1 MRREETIMKILHA
14 NRGRLPVLAAA
25 LALAVLLGA
34 CHHSGDD
41 KDKPTPGPVGE
52 TPNPPPAM
60 TDAFFAYVSQAVAT
74 FSDTAEPA
82 SLEGVTVTAP
92 DNTEP
97 QPLPAS

>member
-1 MRREETIMKILHA
+1 MRSGETIMKTVH
-14 NRGRLPVLAAA
+14 LAAA

-34 CHHSGDD
+34 CHHHDD
-41 KDKPTPGPVGE
+41 DRPTPGPVGE
-52 TPNPPPAM
+52 TPNPPPAA
-60 TDAFFAYVSQAVAT
+60 TDAFFAYVSQIVAT

-82 SLEGVTVTAP
+82 STEGVTVTAP

>member
-1 MRREETIMKILHA
+1 MRSGATIMKTVH
-14 NRGRLPVLAAA
+14 LAAA
-25 LALAVLLGA
+25 LALTLALGA
-34 CHHSGDD
+34 CHHSDD
-41 KDKPTPGPVGE
+41 DRPTPGPVGG

-60 TDAFFAYVSQAVAT
+60 TDAFFAYVSQIVAA

-92 DNTEP
+92 DDTEP

>member
-1 MRREETIMKILHA
+1 MKTVH
-14 NRGRLPVLAAA
+14 LAAA

-34 CHHSGDD
+34 CHHHDD
-41 KDKPTPGPVGE
+41 DRPTPGPVAE
-52 TPNPPPAM
+52 TPNPPPAT
-60 TDAFFAYVSQAVAT
+60 TDAFFAYVSQIVAT

>member
-1 MRREETIMKILHA
+1 MRRGETIMKIVQR

-25 LALAVLLGA
+25 LALALTLGA
-34 CHHSGDD
+34 CHHSDD
-41 KDKPTPGPVGE
+41 DRPTPGPVGE

-60 TDAFFAYVSQAVAT
+60 TDAFFAYVSQVVAT

-82 SLEGVTVTAP
+82 STDGVTVTAP